1 LRRPADLERPVDAL
15 IGHGVT
21 TVVTGNCGVG
31 LAPFQPGDHEALIGL
46 IPSVE
51 DIPEVV
57 MAEHLDWSWQSH
69 P

>member
-1 LRRPADLERPVDAL
+1 
-15 IGHGVT
+15 
-21 TVVTGNCGVG
+21 VVTGNCGVG

>member
-1 LRRPADLERPVDAL
+1 MPSSA
-15 IGHGVT
+15 HGVT